1 MAFRMSWVEQMVHTE
16 TYSGLLLLFLI
27 EEVNI
32 SDQDVAVTPADKL
45 RFDLHPSDGS
55 PGLLSRSGESNH
67 FIVVVFL

>member
-1 MAFRMSWVEQMVHTE
+1 MVHTE

-27 EEVNI
+27 KEVSI
-32 SDQDVAVTPADKL
+32 SDQDVAVMPVEKL
-45 RFDLHPSDGS
+45 GLDLHPSDGS